1 LKYTANDRKLELK
14 IKTQNQLLI
23 FKINLLFIRKSINML
38 KKTKIVIKKIES
50 TIKRQ
55 KDKNVDKMHK
65 TELFVFYLLQKK
77 RIISFQIFKF

>member
-1 LKYTANDRKLELK
+1 
-14 IKTQNQLLI
+14 
-23 FKINLLFIRKSINML
+23 ML
-38 KKTKIVIKKIES
+38 KKTKIVIKKIEY